1 MKTLAGYHKKA
12 LELKYKGTEY
22 SEIAETL
29 NELFPKVRRGR
40 NFTDQVVKDWF
51 KEGGTLFEE
60 YRNYEAEWDAI
71 NKKLVLE
78 SKKAG
83 IQILGKN
90 FRFACEMLVALM
102 GSTQDPVKLGAIKEI
117 IEAVL
122 GEKVAGGIDD
132 EDLTKYEKRLKKI
145 RNQD

>member
-1 MKTLAGYHKKA
+1 MRALTAYHKKA
-12 LELKYKGTEY
+12 IELKYRGTEY

-29 NELFPKVRRGR
+29 NQLFPKVRGGKS
-40 NFTDQVVKDWF
+40 FTAQLVKDWF
-51 KEGGTLFEE
+51 KEGGTLYEE
-60 YRNYEAEWDAI
+60 FRKYETEWDSI

-83 IQILGKN
+83 IQVLGKN
-90 FRFACEMLVALM
+90 FRLACEMLVALM

-122 GEKVAGGIDD
+122 GEKVAGGLDD
-132 EDLTKYEKRLKKI
+132 EDLTKYEQRLRKI
-145 RNQD
+145 RKQD